1 MRRPKLFRWRAIVPL
16 GAVIA
21 LMGLVWWLLLDRI
34 VELGIE
40 QTGAHLVGARV
51 DLESADVRLR
61 DGTVALRGL
70 QVTNPNAPMQNLFE
84 AEEIV
89 ADVRWRPLLQQKVVV
104 DTVAVRGMRFGTA
117 RQESGELENPSPQS
131 GMVAREVSAW
141 AEAVRVPPF
150 SLEGLGRVV
159 DVAAVDPDSLRT
171 LGEARALAARAD
183 SVRATWNR
191 ALATLD
197 PQPHID
203 SARALVERLEDTD
216 LRGLDVIRATRLAG
230 QVQQTISDLGTLD
243 DGVEALSQTA
253 QASLA
258 DVHNGLGAL
267 VAARQADYAYAR
279 GLLELPPLDAPDLSL
294 AIFGDAA
301 IAWVQPVLYWM
312 RLAEEYLP
320 PGIDPRRYRGPD
332 RPRRAGTTVEFP
344 DAASGPRFL
353 LEYGELGLE
362 LAGEGI
368 AAGAYLARVSG
379 LTSDPALYG
388 KPLELVAQRS
398 DAAVG
403 PSDVAV
409 RALLN
414 HVSAPVVDSLDVTLG
429 GFPLP
434 SLDLDAL
441 GARLVMGRGTTELR
455 LARTGDAL
463 SARWSWH
470 APQATWERLPSGS
483 GNREA
488 GSGEAQI
495 GTREWAEELLW
506 RTVSGLRDVRIE
518 VGLSGAVQEPAL
530 TVRSNV
536 GEAVAGNL
544 QRELAREV
552 ERAARRARAQVDALV
567 NGQIAQ
573 ARRSVAGLEG
583 QYRDEID
590 GALEALAAVRQQLE
604 QEVERLGG
612 RLPGGLRIP

>member
-16 GAVIA
+16 GVVIA
-21 LMGLVWWLLLDRI
+21 LMGFVWWLLLDRI

-40 QTGAHLVGARV
+40 QTGAYLVGARV
-51 DLESADVRLR
+51 DLEGADVRLR

-70 QVTNPNAPMQNLFE
+70 QVTNPSAPMQNLFE

-89 ADVRWRPLLQQKVVV
+89 AAVRWRPLLEQKVAV

-131 GMVAREVSAW
+131 GMVAREVAAW

-159 DVAAVDPDSLRT
+159 DVAALDPDSLRT
-171 LGEARALAARAD
+171 VGEARALAARAD
-183 SVRATWNR
+183 AVRATWDQ
-191 ALATLD
+191 ALVELE

-203 SARALVERLEDTD
+203 SARALVQRLEDTE
-216 LRGLDVIRATRLAG
+216 LRGLNVIRATRLAG
-230 QVQQTISDLGTLD
+230 EVQQTISALATLGER
-243 DGVEALSQTA
+243 VESLSQTA
-253 QASLA
+253 QANLA
-258 DVHNGLGAL
+258 DVQDGLGAL

-279 GLLELPPLDAPDLSL
+279 GLLELPALDAPDLSP

-344 DAASGPRFL
+344 DAASDPRFL

-362 LAGEGI
+362 LAGEGM
-368 AAGAYLARVSG
+368 AAGAYLARVTG

-388 KPLELVAQRS
+388 KPLELVARRS
-398 DAAVG
+398 DAVVG
-403 PSDVAV
+403 PSDVTV

-414 HVSAPVVDSLDVTLG
+414 HVAAPVVDSLDVGLAG
-429 GFPLP
+429 IDLP

-441 GARLVMGRGTTELR
+441 GARLVMGPGTTDLR

-470 APQATWERLPSGS
+470 APRATWERL
-483 GNREA
+483 A
-488 GSGEAQI
+488 GPEGGDRGAGAAQI
-495 GTREWAEELLW
+495 GSRAWAEELLW

-530 TVRSNV
+530 AVRSNV
-536 GEAVAGNL
+536 GQAVAGSL
-544 QRELAREV
+544 RRELGREV
-552 ERAARRARAQVDALV
+552 ERAERQARAQVDALV
-567 NGQIAQ
+567 NDELAR
-573 ARRSVAGLEG
+573 ARRSVAGLEA

-590 GALEALAAVRQQLE
+590 GALTALAAVRVQLE
-604 QEVERLGG
+604 QEVERLGR

>member
-1 MRRPKLFRWRAIVPL
+1 MKRPKLFRWRAIVPL
-16 GAVIA
+16 GVMIA

-40 QTGAHLVGARV
+40 ETGAYLVGARV
-51 DLESADVRLR
+51 DLERADVRLR

-89 ADVRWRPLLQQKVVV
+89 ADVRWRPLLEQKVAV
-104 DTVAVRGMRFGTA
+104 DTVAVRGMRFGTP

-131 GMVAREVSAW
+131 GMVAREVAAW

-159 DVAAVDPDSLRT
+159 DVAALDPDSLRT
-171 LGEARALAARAD
+171 VGEARALAARAGA
-183 SVRATWNR
+183 VRATWDQ
-191 ALATLD
+191 ALAALD

-203 SARALVERLEDTD
+203 SARALVQRLEDTD
-216 LRGLDVIRATRLAG
+216 VRGLDIIRATRLAG
-230 QVQQTISDLGTLD
+230 EVRQTLFDLGTLGE
-243 DGVEALSQTA
+243 GVEVLSRTA
-253 QASLA
+253 QANLG
-258 DVHNGLGAL
+258 DVQGGLGAL
-267 VAARQADYAYAR
+267 VVARQADYAYAR
-279 GLLELPPLDAPDLSL
+279 GLLELPSLDAPDLSP

-301 IAWVQPVLYWM
+301 VAWVEPVLYWL
-312 RLAEEYLP
+312 RLAEQYLP

-344 DAASGPRFL
+344 DAVSGPRFV
-353 LEYGELGLE
+353 LEFAELGLE
-362 LAGEGI
+362 LAGEGM
-368 AAGAYLARVSG
+368 AAGAYLARVTG

-388 KPLELVAQRS
+388 KPLEFVARRS

-403 PSDVAV
+403 PSDVSV

-414 HVSAPVVDSLDVTLG
+414 HVAAPVVDSLDVGLAG
-429 GFPLP
+429 IELP
-434 SLDLDAL
+434 SLDLDVL
-441 GARLVMGRGTTELR
+441 GARLVMGRGTTDLQ
-455 LARTGDAL
+455 LARTGDVL

-470 APQATWERLPSGS
+470 APRATWERL
-483 GNREA
+483 A
-488 GSGEAQI
+488 GPDGGDRGARAAQI

-518 VGLSGAVQEPAL
+518 VGLSGAVQEPVL

-536 GEAVAGNL
+536 GQVVAGNL
-544 QRELAREV
+544 QRELGQEV
-552 ERAARRARAQVDALV
+552 ERAERRARAQVDALV
-567 NGQIAQ
+567 NDELGR
-573 ARRSVAGLEG
+573 ARRSVNGLEA
-583 QYRDEID
+583 QYREEIE
-590 GALEALAAVRQQLE
+590 GALVALAAVREELE